1 MRKINL
7 TIKRG
12 LDFILTLVGTI
23 ITSPVIL
30 VISIL
35 IKCTSK
41 GPVFFKQERLG
52 LHGRPFRIIKF
63 RTMVVN
69 AEHMGTGVVI
79 NEKDDPRVTKIGR
92 FLRSTSLDELPQVF
106 NVLKGDMSLVGPRPP
121 VTYHPYEG
129 YENYPEWAK
138 KRFEMRPGM
147 TGLVQV
153 TIRSDASWDCLLY
166 TSNAY
171 DIEQELKRKYPELNL
186 VVLIGSVRDS
196 RRIDWVFETYKPDI
210 VYHAAAHKHVPLMEG
225 SPNEAIKNNVIGTY
239 KTAYAALKSGCQRF
253 VSVSYTHLDV
263 YKRQVLENPF
273 LNNCS

>member
-35 IKCTSK
+35 IKCKSK

-153 TIRSDASWDCLLY
+153 TIRSDASWDDRMKI
-166 TSNAY
+166 
-171 DIEQELKRKYPELNL
+171 DIQYVNKFSVLFDIRILFGTVKTVLK
-186 VVLIGSVRDS
+186 G
-196 RRIDWVFETYKPDI
+196 
-210 VYHAAAHKHVPLMEG
+210 
-225 SPNEAIKNNVIGTY
+225 EAI
-239 KTAYAALKSGCQRF
+239 
-253 VSVSYTHLDV
+253 
-263 YKRQVLENPF
+263 
-273 LNNCS
+273 

>member
-7 TIKRG
+7 IIKRV

-23 ITSPVIL
+23 IISPVIL

-35 IKCTSK
+35 VKCTSK

-52 LHGRPFRIIKF
+52 LHGRPFKIIKF

-121 VTYHPYEG
+121 VIYHPYDG

-153 TIRSDASWDCLLY
+153 TIRSDASWDDRMKI
-166 TSNAY
+166 
-171 DIEQELKRKYPELNL
+171 DIQYVDKFSVLFDIKILFGTVKTVLK
-186 VVLIGSVRDS
+186 G
-196 RRIDWVFETYKPDI
+196 
-210 VYHAAAHKHVPLMEG
+210 
-225 SPNEAIKNNVIGTY
+225 EAI
-239 KTAYAALKSGCQRF
+239 
-253 VSVSYTHLDV
+253 
-263 YKRQVLENPF
+263 
-273 LNNCS
+273 

>member
-52 LHGRPFRIIKF
+52 LHGRTFRIIKF

-153 TIRSDASWDCLLY
+153 TIRSDASWDDRMKI
-166 TSNAY
+166 
-171 DIEQELKRKYPELNL
+171 DIQYVNKFSVLFDIRILFGTVKTVLK
-186 VVLIGSVRDS
+186 G
-196 RRIDWVFETYKPDI
+196 
-210 VYHAAAHKHVPLMEG
+210 
-225 SPNEAIKNNVIGTY
+225 EAI
-239 KTAYAALKSGCQRF
+239 
-253 VSVSYTHLDV
+253 
-263 YKRQVLENPF
+263 
-273 LNNCS
+273 